1 MKKYTFILEF
11 KKGTYIKQVVSA
23 DIQSAKIEWFNSLKA
38 DEIFGMTDGLRNI
51 FKKQL
56 DNDSPALLDGMDNVW
71 CMFFKIRKNQC
82 LINIV
87 ESRL

>member
-11 KKGTYIKQVVSA
+11 KKGTYLKQVVSSN
-23 DIQSAKIEWFNSLKA
+23 IENAKIEWFNSLKA
-38 DEIFGMTDGLRNI
+38 DEVFGMTEDLRDI

-56 DNDSPALLDGMDNVW
+56 DNDSPTLIDGMDNVW
-71 CMFFKIRKNQC
+71 CMFFKIRRDQC

-87 ESRL
+87 ESNV